1 MFFAPE
7 LSVISR
13 ETHRERANHPD
24 GVKITTAAEKP
35 RKIGVAFGVELE
47 GL

>member
-1 MFFAPE
+1 LGIA
-7 LSVISR
+7 
-13 ETHRERANHPD
+13 ERCASDFN
-24 GVKITTAAEKP
+24 GVKITAAAGKP